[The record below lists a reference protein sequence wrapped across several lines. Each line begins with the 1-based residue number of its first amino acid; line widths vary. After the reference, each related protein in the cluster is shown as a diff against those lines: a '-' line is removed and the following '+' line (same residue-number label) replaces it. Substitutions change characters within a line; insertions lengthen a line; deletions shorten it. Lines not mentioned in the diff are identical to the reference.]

1 MMQRQTL
8 LLFRLDL
15 HRKMVTT
22 GGLRRIADTPDSAES
37 PAKLAVGLKRDEISL
52 AHDAPIAAIIAGFI

>member
-1 MMQRQTL
+1 MMPRQTL

-22 GGLRRIADTPDSAES
+22 MGLRRIVDTLDSAES
-37 PAKLAVGLKRDEISL
+37 PAKLAVGLKGD
-52 AHDAPIAAIIAGFI
+52 